1 MALMLT
7 TPLCVLE
14 CKTYKYLNANF
25 MKSKFKKAALLL
37 SGIIAGGQLF
47 AQTPDTTKTVQT
59 YNNYVKPFSPESS
72 FRTWSI
78 GVNVGVLTPYNIIQ
92 DKRSMD
98 FTSPNGELGYSVY
111 IKKQI
116 LPSFGIQADF
126 LAGKLSGDHS
136 QPNAAGYAPY
146 NGFSTKLNY
155 AASLSGN
162 FTLANI
168 NWRHKQ
174 GFIQPYVTLGA
185 GLMGYKPTLNIH
197 GGNGA
202 SVTVD
207 HQIKEFYIPVGAGV
221 KFNLSP
227 GVNLDLGYQIN
238 FVNSDN
244 LDGYDHGLG
253 NDRFSYA
260 HIGLEFALGS
270 RSKPQL
276 ASHNP
281 VNSMRT
287 EYITEEA
294 MLNNSIQAQQAQIDA
309 EKAKNDKLRSDLDAT
324 NANLAKFTVDS
335 DGDGVPDFFDKCPNT
350 PTGTKVDGSGCPLP
364 VAKDVKVYVTEE
376 DRKVVREA
384 IKNLEFDFGKA
395 TIREHSY
402 PSLDKVAQLLIDKN
416 FSLKLAGHTD
426 NVGSDDANMKLSKDR
441 AESIKAYLVS
451 KGANASRIEAT
462 GYGKNQPIASNKTAK
477 GRQMNRRVEF
487 TLF

>member
-1 MALMLT
+1 
-7 TPLCVLE
+7 
-14 CKTYKYLNANF
+14 
-25 MKSKFKKAALLL
+25 MKSRLKKAVLLF

-47 AQTPDTTKTVQT
+47 AQTPDTNKTLQPL
-59 YNNYVKPFSPESS
+59 NNYVKPFSPENA

-78 GVNVGVLTPYNIIQ
+78 GINVGVLTPYNIIQ

-98 FTSPNGELGYSVY
+98 FTSPNGQLGYSAY

-116 LPSFGIQADF
+116 LSSFGLQADF
-126 LAGKLSGDHS
+126 MAGKLSGDHA

-146 NGFSTKLNY
+146 YGFSTKLNY
-155 AASLSGN
+155 AVSLSGN

-174 GFIQPYVTLGA
+174 GFIQPYATLG
-185 GLMGYKPTLNIH
+185 GGFMGYKPTVTIRV
-197 GGNGA
+197 GGGG
-202 SVTVD
+202 SVTSD
-207 HQIKEFYIPVGAGV
+207 QIKEFYVPVGAGL
-221 KFNLSP
+221 KFNIAQ
-227 GVNLDLGYQIN
+227 GINLDMGYQIN

-244 LDGYDHGLG
+244 IDGYDHGLG
-253 NDRFSYA
+253 NDRFSYG

-287 EYITEEA
+287 EYLTEEA
-294 MLNNSIQAQQAQIDA
+294 MLKNSLQAQQSQLDA
-309 EKAKNDKLRSDLDAT
+309 EKTKNDKLRSDLDAT

-376 DRKVVREA
+376 DRKIVREA

-395 TIREHSY
+395 TIRAHSY
-402 PSLDKVAQLLIDKN
+402 PSLDRVAQLLIDKN

-426 NVGSDDANMKLSKDR
+426 NVGSADANMKLSKER
-441 AESIKAYLVS
+441 AKSIKAYLVS

-462 GYGKNQPIASNKTAK
+462 GYGKTQPIASNKTAK
-477 GRQMNRRVEF
+477 GRQLNRRVEF